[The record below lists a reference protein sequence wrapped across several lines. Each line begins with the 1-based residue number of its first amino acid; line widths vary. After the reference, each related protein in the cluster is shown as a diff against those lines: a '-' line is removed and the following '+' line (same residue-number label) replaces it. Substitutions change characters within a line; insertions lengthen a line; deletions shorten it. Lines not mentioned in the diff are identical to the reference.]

1 MSFFTFIMSVQE
13 LCLIVHSP
21 VLGLGPKAMLAP
33 RLNPTDVS
41 TYYYLCRVHNLMEFK
56 A

>member
-21 VLGLGPKAMLAP
+21 VLGLVPKAKLAP

-41 TYYYLCRVHNLMEFK
+41 TYYLCRVHNVMEFK